1 MVSGKWCCLNTTT
14 QYKTSVLQ
22 ATFLPSLNRFY
33 WNEETTDSL
42 QIRQGYHVYVKRD
55 RLLDLHH
62 EFGPDTSYGWRMYA
76 WKLMLRLLGD
86 EDNAI
91 VLKRKQANIGADALL
106 RESTIQA
113 VIGNILLSSDPA
125 VANNVSTL

>member
-1 MVSGKWCCLNTTT
+1 
-14 QYKTSVLQ
+14 
-22 ATFLPSLNRFY
+22 
-33 WNEETTDSL
+33 
-42 QIRQGYHVYVKRD
+42 
-55 RLLDLHH
+55 
-62 EFGPDTSYGWRMYA
+62 
-76 WKLMLRLLGD
+76 MLYLLGE

-91 VLKRKQANIGADALL
+91 VLNRKQANLGVDALL

>member
-1 MVSGKWCCLNTTT
+1 M
-14 QYKTSVLQ
+14 
-22 ATFLPSLNRFY
+22 
-33 WNEETTDSL
+33 
-42 QIRQGYHVYVKRD
+42 RQGYDVYVKRD

-62 EFGPDTSYGWRMYA
+62 DFGPDTSHGWRTYA
-76 WKLMLRLLGD
+76 WKLMLHLLGD

-91 VLKRKQANIGADALL
+91 VLKRKQANIGVDAVL

-113 VIGNILLSSDPA
+113 VIDNTLLTSDLA